1 MLIEIDSLDLIAE
14 FCIYIYIAVEKFPS
28 AFMSYDQVSSP
39 LL

>member
-1 MLIEIDSLDLIAE
+1 MLIEIDSLDLITE
-14 FCIYIYIAVEKFPS
+14 FCIYIEVEKFPS